1 MRLRRRIAK
10 FLGVQTQS
18 EAFLEIGEGVAK
30 GLAKGLSDDY
40 EGGHRMTYGFKR
52 LTETAILP
60 TKAHATD
67 AGFDLFADADVIIEP
82 GETAVVPTGIA
93 IALPEGFEAQV
104 RGRSGITSKTK
115 LRVALG
121 TVDAGYN
128 GEIGVIV
135 DNIEL
140 PQEDY
145 GVSFAP
151 YGIDGEMAKVQRN
164 QHGVAGTYIIRKGD
178 KLAQLIVS
186 PIASPAQ
193 FSGQEITEVVASDR
207 GSGGFGSTGV
217 KQSFDKAV
225 ARNGEAL
232 WRMANERLAQDLPK
246 IERQIEHGWAKL
258 LKEDE

>member
-1 MRLRRRIAK
+1 
-10 FLGVQTQS
+10 
-18 EAFLEIGEGVAK
+18 
-30 GLAKGLSDDY
+30 
-40 EGGHRMTYGFKR
+40 MTYGFKR

-93 IALPEGFEAQV
+93 VALPEGFDAQV

-135 DNIEL
+135 DNIAFEG
-140 PQEDY
+140 
-145 GVSFAP
+145 GVFTRH
-151 YGIDGEMAKVQRN
+151 VQTIGGDNARQN
-164 QHGVAGTYIIRKGD
+164 VGKAVDSNAYIIRKGD

-193 FSGQEITEVVASDR
+193 FSGQEITEVGESDR

-217 KQSFDKAV
+217 KQAFDKAV
-225 ARNGEAL
+225 ALNGDAL
-232 WRMANERLAQDLPK
+232 ARLGDL
-246 IERQIEHGWAKL
+246 RRGTY
-258 LKEDE
+258 